1 VGNNAPAFRGK
12 RKCCRRPLNSKKV
25 DMGENRM
32 IMFFIVWEGEVRVG
46 GPLPK
51 NEFDCARTIFIRE
64 VGG

>member
-1 VGNNAPAFRGK
+1 M
-12 RKCCRRPLNSKKV
+12 PLNSKKV

-32 IMFFIVWEGEVRVG
+32 IMFFIVRKGKIRVG

-51 NEFDCARTIFIRE
+51 NEFGCASATFIRE